1 MTQGQ
6 IYGLVTFLTI
16 VVVMLVRSGEV
27 KAWQAICM
35 SLMGFYLAM
44 TPFAYVVMWIVNLI
58 AKPFS

>member
-6 IYGLVTFLTI
+6 IYGFVTFLAI

-27 KAWQAICM
+27 RAWQAICM

-44 TPFAYVVMWIVNLI
+44 TPLAHIVVWVVNLI
-58 AKPFS
+58 VKAFA

>member
-6 IYGLVTFLTI
+6 IYGFVTFLAI

-27 KAWQAICM
+27 RAWQAICM

-44 TPFAYVVMWIVNLI
+44 TPLAHIVVWVVNLVVK
-58 AKPFS
+58 AFA

>member
-6 IYGLVTFLTI
+6 IYGLVTFLAI

-27 KAWQAICM
+27 RAWQAICM

-44 TPFAYVVMWIVNLI
+44 TPLAYIVVWVVNLI
-58 AKPFS
+58 AKAFG